1 MAIANQLNSPNRT
14 LQMGGVQFTSDV
26 GIIGRGGTSAANA
39 GSVGQIITATRA
51 TENALAV
58 TNAVTTNI
66 VSISLPAGQWLIT
79 GSARCAFS
87 ASGLSFNCGAST
99 VSGVL
104 PAGPVTA
111 TINNTP
117 ASLTNASLSLVP
129 LIITNPAAV
138 TVYIT
143 TASYF
148 SSGTASVSG
157 TISALL
163 VR

>member
-14 LQMGGVQFTSDV
+14 LQMWGVQFTSNV
-26 GIIGRGGTSAANA
+26 GIISRGGTSSAAA

-51 TENALAV
+51 YENALAV
-58 TNAVTTNI
+58 TNSVTTNI

-79 GSARCAFS
+79 GSARCVFS
-87 ASGLSFNCGAST
+87 ASGLSFNCGIST

-104 PAGPVTA
+104 PAGPGTA

-117 ASLTNASLSLVP
+117 ASLANASLAAIP
-129 LIITNPAAV
+129 LIITNPAEV

-143 TASYF
+143 TGSYF
-148 SSGTASVSG
+148 STGTAAVSG

>member
-1 MAIANQLNSPNRT
+1 MAIANQLNSPHRT
-14 LQMGGVQFTSDV
+14 LQMGGVQFTSNV
-26 GIIGRGGTSAANA
+26 GIISRGGTSEANA

-58 TNAVTTNI
+58 TNGVVTNI

-79 GSARCAFS
+79 GSGRVVFS
-87 ASGLSFNCGAST
+87 ASGLSFNCGITT

-104 PAGPVTA
+104 PAGAGTA
-111 TINNTP
+111 IINNTP
-117 ASLTNASLSLVP
+117 ASLTNASLATIP